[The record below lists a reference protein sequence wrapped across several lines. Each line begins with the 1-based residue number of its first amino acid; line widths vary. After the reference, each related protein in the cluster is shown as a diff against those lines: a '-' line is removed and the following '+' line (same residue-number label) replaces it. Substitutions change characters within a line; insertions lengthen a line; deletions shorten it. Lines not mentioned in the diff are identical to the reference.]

1 MDNELLLA
9 SLSFTFIGGLG
20 IYLSF
25 LPISVTL
32 FEMIFPASFIL
43 VFGLILFPM
52 GLLKGGVPI
61 LSSLGK
67 AVAGLAIMIFV
78 ASVISVFLFLL

>member
-1 MDNELLLA
+1 MDNELLIA

-32 FEMIFPASFIL
+32 FEMIFPAAFIL
-43 VFGLILFPM
+43 VFGLILFPAA
-52 GLLKGGVPI
+52 LLKGGVPI

>member
-1 MDNELLLA
+1 MDNELLIA

-25 LPISVTL
+25 LPISATL
-32 FEMIFPASFIL
+32 FEMIFPAAFIL
-43 VFGLILFPM
+43 VFGLILFPAA
-52 GLLKGGVPI
+52 LLKGGVPI

-67 AVAGLAIMIFV
+67 AVVGLIVMISL
-78 ASVISVFLFLL
+78 ASIISIFLFLL

>member
-1 MDNELLLA
+1 MDNELLIA

-25 LPISVTL
+25 LPISETL

-43 VFGLILFPM
+43 VFGLILFPAA
-52 GLLKGGVPI
+52 LLKGGVPI